1 MALDL
6 QIVDVEQKI
15 LKTKNS
21 ASRVDFSDVR
31 GAAGAI
37 IEHCRSAG
45 GTTATAAKRVRLGAV
60 HMATRPSNLE
70 RLVAR
75 ESWEAELSVRP
86 AAQAWCMKKLGR
98 KTASCTHTHI
108 SLLCC
113 STVAAAPFS
122 RLWCP
127 PKQATPIFSGA
138 GGCPKR
144 AGGGLTSKKRN

>member
-1 MALDL
+1 M
-6 QIVDVEQKI
+6 KI
-15 LKTKNS
+15 KNA

-98 KTASCTHTHI
+98 KTASCTHTHFPAVLQYSCSG
-108 SLLCC
+108 SLLP
-113 STVAAAPFS
+113 SLVSSHPSYTH
-122 RLWCP
+122 L
-127 PKQATPIFSGA
+127 
-138 GGCPKR
+138 
-144 AGGGLTSKKRN
+144 L